1 LSERI
6 RSFFTYMAVF
16 FVLLVALA
24 IISPSQFEALSDIL
38 SQSMQ
43 LILVLIVIAVIV
55 YALRR
60 VERL

>member
-1 LSERI
+1 
-6 RSFFTYMAVF
+6 MAVF